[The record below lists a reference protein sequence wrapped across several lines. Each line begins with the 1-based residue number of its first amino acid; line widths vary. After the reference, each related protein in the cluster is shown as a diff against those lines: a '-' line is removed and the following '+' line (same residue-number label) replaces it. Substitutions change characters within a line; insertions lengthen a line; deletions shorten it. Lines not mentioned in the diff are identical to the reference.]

1 MSSGDLEIPLILQFN
16 CSKSINFFKLKR
28 FVNELHDYEFSGEV
42 KIEENEDEEEIP
54 TIVIDKDQDI
64 LDEHTEGKNG
74 RCF

>member
-16 CSKSINFFKLKR
+16 CSKSIKFFKLKQ

-54 TIVIDKDQDI
+54 TMAIDKDQDI
-64 LDEHTEGKNG
+64 LDEQTEGKNG